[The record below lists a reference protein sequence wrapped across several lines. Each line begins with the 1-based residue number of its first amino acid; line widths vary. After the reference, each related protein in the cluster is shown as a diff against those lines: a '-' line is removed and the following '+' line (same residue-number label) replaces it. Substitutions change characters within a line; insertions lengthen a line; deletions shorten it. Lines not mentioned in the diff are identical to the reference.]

1 MSTMDVMR
9 SPRGKGGRI
18 TKKGEDEEFR
28 GLRSGSRAEGSGQLV
43 PKVRK
48 HQRLMDMAST
58 VPHIDDIAE
67 AKAMIR
73 SGLQGRALMAG
84 S

>member
-9 SPRGKGGRI
+9 SPRGKGGRF
-18 TKKGEDEEFR
+18 TKKGED
-28 GLRSGSRAEGSGQLV
+28 STLV
-43 PKVRK
+43 SPSNPLLSFATDALAAVRK
-48 HQRLMDMAST
+48 HQRLMDVAST